1 MLFLLAI
8 RASNLISLGL
18 SMRLYDLVL
27 VLRTSLSG
35 ADRKKFMDQ
44 VTVWLGDVK
53 IAKEDEWGQKP
64 LAYKIKKESAG
75 VYVKLNLETETS
87 IPTDFET
94 RLIRNENVLRHL
106 LIRTK

>member
-1 MLFLLAI
+1 
-8 RASNLISLGL
+8 
-18 SMRLYDLVL
+18 MRLYDLVL
-27 VLRTSLSG
+27 VLRTSLS
-35 ADRKKFMDQ
+35 APERKKLMEQ
-44 VTVWLGDVK
+44 IVTWLGDVK

-94 RLIRNENVLRHL
+94 RIIRNDSVLRHI